1 MAPLGVRYNVGAMTR
16 SDVQLMLDVKAGD
29 DASFNLLLQK
39 YRTPLIN
46 FLYRMVR
53 DTATAEDLAQ
63 EVFLRVYRARKQYSP
78 SAKFTTWLFRIATNL
93 ALNSVRDNRHRQ
105 MDVSI
110 DAPVEEDEAPL
121 QLPTREMRIDEH
133 MIERDRA
140 DFIRQAIASLPEK
153 QRVAVLLHKYEEM
166 DYAEIA
172 KILECSESA
181 LKSLLFRAYET
192 LRVQLAPLVVPA
204 DGASRRG
211 RTAIMKKCE
220 EVSKQLVAY
229 LDRRANSA
237 ERQEVEEHLA
247 ACRAC
252 HERAEGFRKLWGVLD
267 EVPLVEPSLSFDARI
282 RARIAEE
289 PRPRWFRW
297 LVPQPRLA
305 FSMALLLALS
315 VWMARLAARGESG
328 GDASSRISKRSRI
341 WASWRITTC

>member
-1 MAPLGVRYNVGAMTR
+1 MEHSYALQLYGTAGVRYNVGAMTR

-46 FLYRMVR
+46 FLFRMVR
-53 DTATAEDLAQ
+53 DSATAEDLAQ

-121 QLPTREMRIDEH
+121 QLPAREMRIDEH

-140 DFIRQAIASLPEK
+140 EFIRQAISSLPEK

-192 LRVQLAPLVVPA
+192 LRVQLAPLVAQSV
-204 DGASRRG
+204 
-211 RTAIMKKCE
+211 
-220 EVSKQLVAY
+220 V
-229 LDRRANSA
+229 RRAG
-237 ERQEVEEHLA
+237 
-247 ACRAC
+247 
-252 HERAEGFRKLWGVLD
+252 EGR
-267 EVPLVEPSLSFDARI
+267 PL
-282 RARIAEE
+282 
-289 PRPRWFRW
+289 
-297 LVPQPRLA
+297 
-305 FSMALLLALS
+305 
-315 VWMARLAARGESG
+315 
-328 GDASSRISKRSRI
+328 
-341 WASWRITTC
+341 